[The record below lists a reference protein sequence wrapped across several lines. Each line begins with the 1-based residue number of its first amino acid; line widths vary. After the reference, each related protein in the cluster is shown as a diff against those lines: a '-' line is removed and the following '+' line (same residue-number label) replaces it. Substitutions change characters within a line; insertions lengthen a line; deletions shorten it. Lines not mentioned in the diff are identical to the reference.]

1 MSRPVLAQLNLQA
14 LKDNL
19 QIVRRAAPGARVWS
33 VVKANAY
40 GHGIDRIWSALSATD
55 GFALLNLEEAIL
67 LRERGWKGPIL
78 LLEGFFHADDLPLL
92 DKYRLTTS
100 VHSNWQI
107 KAIQDAKLHAP
118 LDIYLKVNS
127 GMNRLGFQPER
138 VHTVWQQLRAMK
150 NVGEMTLMA
159 HFADAEKPDGI
170 ADAMVRIEQAAEGL
184 DCPRSLSNSAAT
196 LWHPEAHYNWVRP
209 GIVLYGAS
217 PSGEW
222 QDIANSGL
230 KPVMTLRSEIIGVQ
244 TLKAGDTVL
253 CFIPESGRF
262 TAGYM
267 LLGLVAVVDSG
278 STDIAA
284 ISMNGLN
291 GLLIYLFGYL
301 FTNIGA
307 FMVVLGF
314 LYIVSFR
321 KIRRI
326 SSEDNSIDRIAGA
339 QALLMQLESPLES
352 VLAAAKI
359 AHQNQTSVI
368 LNPAPARELPDEL
381 LTLVDIITPNETEA
395 EKLTG
400 IRVENDDDAAKAAS
414 PVQSMEKQAA
424 IAGFPMGENSI
435 YARPVRD
442 LELSVR
448 SENCLLRG
456 GVHIIGELVSRTRDD
471 LLKIRN
477 LGKISLREIEEKL
490 SKFDLHL
497 SGDISAPLDDD
508 DDDIDTNAKKQKE
521 E

>member
-19 QIVRRAAPGARVWS
+19 HIVRRAAPGARVWS

-138 VHTVWQQLRAMK
+138 VHTVWQQLRALK

-217 PSGEW
+217 PSGQW

-244 TLKAGDTVL
+244 TLKAGDAVGYGSRYRATGEQRIGIV
-253 CFIPESGRF
+253 
-262 TAGYM
+262 AG
-267 LLGLVAVVDSG
+267 
-278 STDIAA
+278 
-284 ISMNGLN
+284 
-291 GLLIYLFGYL
+291 GYAD
-301 FTNIGA
+301 G
-307 FMVVLGF
+307 
-314 LYIVSFR
+314 YP
-321 KIRRI
+321 
-326 SSEDNSIDRIAGA
+326 RIAPTGTPVLVDGVRTGTVGTVSMDMLA
-339 QALLMQLESPLES
+339 VDLTPCPQAGIGSPVELWGNEIKIDD
-352 VLAAAKI
+352 VAAA
-359 AHQNQTSVI
+359 AGTVGYE
-368 LNPAPARELPDEL
+368 LMCALAP
-381 LTLVDIITPNETEA
+381 
-395 EKLTG
+395 
-400 IRVENDDDAAKAAS
+400 RV
-414 PVQSMEKQAA
+414 PV
-424 IAGFPMGENSI
+424 
-435 YARPVRD
+435 VT
-442 LELSVR
+442 V
-448 SENCLLRG
+448 
-456 GVHIIGELVSRTRDD
+456 
-471 LLKIRN
+471 
-477 LGKISLREIEEKL
+477 
-490 SKFDLHL
+490 
-497 SGDISAPLDDD
+497 
-508 DDDIDTNAKKQKE
+508 
-521 E
+521 